1 VTSNGDDYFCRTHG
15 APSDYLEQATSSN
28 FSGEKVCHHV
38 HCWLV
43 VDASYLR
50 SSYVL
55 TLCHVVF
62 ICLQGRC
69 KTIHFKSISL
79 HPPMR
84 LICMIVS
91 HRPCSRSRAGLAPRA
106 QARSQPIG
114 WMIINGCCWRF
125 FGASITQEEPAAV
138 LSGQV
143 RTVRGLGPDGP
154 QARSQ
159 PIGWMI
165 INGCIPCLL
174 LGRQFKSRTGKTLTN
189 TLISPRAGGGLSA
202 RGRF

>member
-1 VTSNGDDYFCRTHG
+1 MTSNGDDYFCRTHG

-114 WMIINGCCWRF
+114 WMIINGC
-125 FGASITQEEPAAV
+125 
-138 LSGQV
+138 
-143 RTVRGLGPDGP
+143 
-154 QARSQ
+154 
-159 PIGWMI
+159 
-165 INGCIPCLL
+165 IPCLL